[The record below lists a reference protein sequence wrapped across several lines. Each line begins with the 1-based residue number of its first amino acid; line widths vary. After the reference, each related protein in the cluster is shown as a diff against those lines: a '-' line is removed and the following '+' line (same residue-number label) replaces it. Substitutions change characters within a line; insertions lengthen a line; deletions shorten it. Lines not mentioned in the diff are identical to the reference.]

1 MSAPPARRGR
11 GDAVC
16 TACALLCADIDPP
29 AARRAC
35 PDGARAFAALQALPP
50 APDEAV
56 VRSAAALLAGARRV
70 LVTGLG
76 EATLEGI
83 AAACDLAE
91 SLGAAVDA
99 GDPTLAPTTGPT
111 IMRCGAVTAA
121 YGELRDRA
129 DLVVRWFCDPTA
141 THPRFAERFIPTHA
155 TLLAVGPPSSD
166 TARRTTIG
174 LATIDLA
181 TADSVAAARW
191 LTARAAG
198 IAVPATPLAEHLEPL
213 ADAVERAACVAVIV
227 GEQEDDEG
235 IAAWAV
241 AEWVRACA
249 HRKPAFAVP
258 LRGGVGSASANAV
271 GVAAVLNWRYGG
283 PGAIA
288 RADRNGGFFRPTE
301 ADAVRLIGRGEVDA
315 VLVVGR
321 PRPRV
326 AAALAG
332 AREPP
337 AIVQVAS
344 EPAFA
349 GAMFLPVVDPL
360 DEPGAM
366 VRGDGEWVS
375 VPGRRDAPP
384 DRHLG
389 AVLRS
394 IRAVVEANADAT
406 PRRPGNAR

>member
-1 MSAPPARRGR
+1 MSDPGASRGR

-29 AARRAC
+29 AVRRAC
-35 PDGARAFAALQALPP
+35 PDGARAFAALPAVPP

-91 SLGAAVDA
+91 SLGAAIDA
-99 GDPTLAPTTGPT
+99 GDPTLAPSTGPT
-111 IMRCGAVTAA
+111 IIRCGAVTAA

-141 THPRFAERFIPTHA
+141 THPRFAERFIPAHA
-155 TLLAVGPPSSD
+155 TLFAVGPPSPD
-166 TARRTTIG
+166 AARWT
-174 LATIDLA
+174 TIDLA
-181 TADSVAAARW
+181 AIGSIAAARW

-198 IAVPATPLAEHLEPL
+198 IAVPETPLAECLGPL

-227 GEQEDDEG
+227 GEPEDDEG

-258 LRGGVGSASANAV
+258 LRGGVGSASANAA

-301 ADAVRLIGRGEVDA
+301 ADAVRLVGRGEVDA

-349 GAMFLPVVDPL
+349 GAVFLPVVDPL
-360 DEPGAM
+360 DERGAM

-375 VPGRRDAPP
+375 VPGRRDSPP